1 MMEKLK
7 SIKLNVTLSA
17 ILSVAIGVLLVACPG
32 TIVTIL
38 ARLIAVIIIASG
50 VVLLLPQIFDAD
62 RSYLSI
68 IVAILIAMIG
78 LWMFFSPKLVASI
91 IPIAIGVLLVVHGV
105 QDLSMAI
112 EGKKNKANN
121 WWSIILMAVLNIV
134 LGVLCI
140 GNAFGLVEIGM
151 MLIGIMLIYDGI
163 SDMFIVHKVNKAA
176 KGVVDSTITREEN
189 VDDYNEYM

>member
-163 SDMFIVHKVNKAA
+163 SDMFIVHKVNKAT
-176 KGVVDSTITREEN
+176 KDVVDSTITREEN

>member
-163 SDMFIVHKVNKAA
+163 
-176 KGVVDSTITREEN
+176 
-189 VDDYNEYM
+189 

>member
-121 WWSIILMAVLNIV
+121 WLSIILMAVLNIV

-163 SDMFIVHKVNKAA
+163 SDMFIVHKVNKDA
-176 KGVVDSTITREEN
+176 KDVVDSTITREEN

>member
-112 EGKKNKANN
+112 EGKKNKANS

-176 KGVVDSTITREEN
+176 KDVVDSTITREEN

>member
-1 MMEKLK
+1 M
-7 SIKLNVTLSA
+7 
-17 ILSVAIGVLLVACPG
+17 
-32 TIVTIL
+32 
-38 ARLIAVIIIASG
+38 
-50 VVLLLPQIFDAD
+50 VLLLPQIFDAD

-176 KGVVDSTITREEN
+176 KDVVDSTITREEN